1 MSDETT
7 LLPCPFCGGEADNRW
22 RYRKPGEYACYWVLC
37 VRCGCA
43 TTAYD
48 TEAEAIAAWNT
59 RAEHHVYEQRITGS
73 GSDWG
78 EIMCD
83 AFDSLLESACD
94 ACTFDELERFRAYI
108 IKEAGE

>member
-7 LLPCPFCGGEADNRW
+7 LLLCPFCGGEADNRW

-59 RAEHHVYEQRITGS
+59 RVKN
-73 GSDWG
+73 D
-78 EIMCD
+78 IMNKPD
-83 AFDSLLESACD
+83 
-94 ACTFDELERFRAYI
+94 DE
-108 IKEAGE
+108 